1 MNHTFRDFLF
11 EFTKTPA
18 QIADEILEHCLPY
31 VNAVGDIDYYT
42 VLYRGTASKLKDFE
56 VRERKS
62 AGGMTANFS
71 EERDAYLNEYFKK
84 KHGMDISN
92 IIFATG
98 DPEHARMFGNPFVI
112 FPTGAFK
119 YAFSKTNKTLG
130 SDIHSAKDVEAAK
143 FISGVC
149 DDDSEDGQSDPLFVS
164 AIENNAEVL
173 IQAGGYY
180 PIQLAYWKQHGQSIM
195 ENLAF
200 R

>member
-1 MNHTFRDFLF
+1 MNHTFKDFLF

-31 VNAVGDIDYYT
+31 INAVGDVDTHT
-42 VLYRGTASKLKDFE
+42 VLYRGTASELKDFE

-62 AGGMTANFS
+62 AGGMTAGYS
-71 EERDAYLNEYFKK
+71 DERTEMINGYLEKK
-84 KHGMDISN
+84 LGLDISN

-98 DPEHARMFGNPFVI
+98 DADHARQFGNPFVI
-112 FPTGAFK
+112 FPTGTFK

-130 SDIHSAKDVEAAK
+130 TISTPQQMEEAK
-143 FISGVC
+143 FISGVA
-149 DDDSEDGQSDPLFVS
+149 DDDSEDGLGADPLFLS
-164 AIENNAEVL
+164 AVQNNYEVL